1 MHNSDVR
8 SDYDNCLAIAG
19 SHYENFPVA
28 SRLLPGRLRLPI
40 AAIYAFA
47 RSADDFADEGDRSE
61 TERLGLLDSY
71 ADRLT
76 AIAQGNRVD
85 APLFIAL
92 ADTIHTFKLPIAL
105 FHDLLSAF
113 RQDVT
118 KRRYSSF
125 PELLDYCRRSAS
137 PIGRLL
143 LYLNDA
149 ATDEN
154 LQLSDKVCSS
164 LQLINFLQDMAQDYD
179 GNDRIYLPQ
188 CEMKAFGVDESAI
201 GNREHSPE
209 MAALFQQQ
217 IRRARDML
225 VAGAPLGT
233 RLTGRFGFEIRL
245 IIQAGLRILE
255 KLQDNLESPYARPRL
270 RRHDYVVIFYRVL
283 TDYITPSAMRSAQ
296 AEEH

>member
-8 SDYDNCLAIAG
+8 SDYDYCLAIAG

-76 AIAQGNRVD
+76 AIAQGNRVE

-92 ADTIHTFKLPIAL
+92 ADTIHHFKLPIAL

-118 KRRYSSF
+118 QRRYSDF
-125 PELLDYCRRSAS
+125 PELLDYCRRSAN
-137 PIGRLL
+137 PVGRLL

-154 LQLSDKVCSS
+154 LRLSDKVCSS
-164 LQLINFLQDMAQDYD
+164 LQLINFLQDLAQDYD
-179 GNDRIYLPQ
+179 ENDRIYLPQ
-188 CEMKAFGVDESAI
+188 CEMKALGVDESAI
-201 GNREHSPE
+201 GNRGHSPE
-209 MAALFQQQ
+209 MAALLQQQ
-217 IRRARDML
+217 IRRAHDML
-225 VAGAPLGT
+225 VAGAPLGA
-233 RLTGRFGFEIRL
+233 RLTGRFGFELRL
-245 IIQAGLRILE
+245 IIQAELRMLE
-255 KLQDNLESPYARPRL
+255 KLSDNIDTPYARPRL
-270 RRHDYVVIFYRVL
+270 RQRDYAVIFYRAV
-283 TDYITPSAMRSAQ
+283 TGYTARSAMLFKR
-296 AEEH
+296 AEER